1 MSAFPEPIRSLF
13 HFGRR
18 ASQRLTA
25 DARVPVAVGLSRV
38 RTGRCYAC
46 GSSVGPALLELGSTV
61 CFECTHIRAVH
72 TGSQAER

>member
-13 HFGRR
+13 HLGRR
-18 ASQRLTA
+18 ASRRLTT

-46 GSSVGPALLELGSTV
+46 GSSVDPALLELGSTV
-61 CFECTHIRAVH
+61 CFECTQIHGVH
-72 TGSQAER
+72 SQVTS